1 MAFVKSHS
9 KKKKR
14 FATLGIVL
22 GVGIVVAGGVG
33 SVAYINMRNSEI
45 IKGYEAQIE
54 ALENS
59 VGEQKILTYLPIKDL
74 KYGSK
79 LEKELF
85 EKVEITSSIGADNY
99 ITEEDFGKYANTN
112 LVQGLPVMKHMVA
125 VDEIKDSTREE
136 EFNMIYLPRNLRLG
150 QYVDVRIRFP
160 NGEDYIVLP
169 KKKIQEIDKERNIIY
184 CHLDAEEILR
194 ISSGI
199 VDAYLVK
206 GAMLYTVSYVD
217 GNQSPSKVTYT
228 PNREVLDII
237 DRDPNIIEKAS
248 NELARRLR
256 ESLDKRIEIMPEL
269 EYKPIDYND
278 VFIEYEEQT
287 QVEEVPTEE
296 DLTTQESEVLP
307 NDYY

>member
-1 MAFVKSHS
+1 MAFVKSHNN
-9 KKKKR
+9 KKKKL
-14 FATLGIVL
+14 ANLGIVL

-33 SVAYINMRNSEI
+33 GAAYINMRNTEI

-54 ALENS
+54 ALEKS
-59 VGEQKILTYLPIKDL
+59 VGEQKILTYLPITDF

-79 LEKELF
+79 LEESLF
-85 EKVEITSSIGADNY
+85 EKVEIVSSISADNY
-99 ITEEDFGKYANTN
+99 ITGEDFGKYASTN
-112 LVQGLPVMKHMVA
+112 LVQGFPVMKHMVS

-136 EFNMIYLPRNLRLG
+136 EFNMIYLPRNLKLG

-169 KKKIQEIDKERNIIY
+169 KKKIQELDKERNIIY

-199 VDAYLVK
+199 VDAYLVE
-206 GAMLYTVSYVD
+206 GSMLYTVSYID
-217 GNQSPSKVTYT
+217 GNQSPSKVTYI
-228 PNREVLDII
+228 PNRDVLNII

-248 NELARRLR
+248 NELARSLR

-269 EYKPIDYND
+269 AYEPINYND
-278 VFIEYEEQT
+278 VFVEYEEKPQ
-287 QVEEVPTEE
+287 EEAPATE
-296 DLTTQESEVLP
+296 ESEVLP